1 MNVDFTTPRV
11 LAYAIFAIVACLLA
25 ALFVV
30 PIPAPNKEML
40 GTVIQ
45 TLLTILVAA
54 AGFYWGSSLGS
65 REKDTKG
72 EVVAPNPAST
82 AAVVDSTH
90 EVK

>member
-40 GTVIQ
+40 GTVTQ

-65 REKDTKG
+65 REKDNKG
-72 EVVAPNPAST
+72 EVVNVTPP
-82 AAVVDSTH
+82 VQP
-90 EVK
+90 